1 VERNEI
7 MIGSIEKL
15 RKKGRKRRNLWRK
28 FKKVMLGL
36 AMAMYERRR
45 LFFVFF

>member
-1 VERNEI
+1 LAASKNE
-7 MIGSIEKL
+7 
-15 RKKGRKRRNLWRK
+15 GRKRRNLWRK

-45 LFFVFF
+45 LFFLKKKTYLLVI

>member
-1 VERNEI
+1 LAASKNE
-7 MIGSIEKL
+7 
-15 RKKGRKRRNLWRK
+15 GRKRRNLWRK

-45 LFFVFF
+45 LFFFKKKKTYLLVI